1 MANASDY
8 FFFRDTMGAP
18 CRILAVD
25 DEASVAISMRFVFA
39 PPRYEVTC
47 ADNGRSALARLDI
60 APNAYDVIIVDQ
72 KMPGCSG
79 VDLVEAIRKR
89 GISSKIIVVSANLLM
104 DVCEAYERLN
114 VSAMIHKPF
123 NVEELRS
130 AVDRVRSE

>member
-1 MANASDY
+1 
-8 FFFRDTMGAP
+8 MGGP

-25 DEASVAISMRFVFA
+25 DEISVGISMRFVFA

-47 ADNGRSALARLDI
+47 ADNGRSALTRLDI

-79 VDLVEAIRKR
+79 VELVEAIRKR
-89 GISSKIIVVSANLLM
+89 GIPSKIVVVSANLLM
-104 DVCEAYERLN
+104 DVCEAYERLK

-130 AVDRVRSE
+130 VVDRVRAE